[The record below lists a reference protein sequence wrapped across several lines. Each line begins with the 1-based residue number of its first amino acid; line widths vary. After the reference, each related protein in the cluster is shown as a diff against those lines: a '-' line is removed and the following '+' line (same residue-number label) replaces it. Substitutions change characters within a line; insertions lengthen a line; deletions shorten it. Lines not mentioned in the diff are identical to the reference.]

1 MTTPTCLPSSHLED
15 RLCAQENEIK
25 IAHLETRL
33 CAQENEIRHLRE
45 INEGQTQLLGEA
57 MDKLPKRARLDSVDV
72 HVKDLEGKVDEAN
85 MNVVEMKQ
93 KLDDLDDHVRDGI
106 EGIHAKL
113 KDINQHTNTLIC
125 RQQILCQQAACIE
138 RLERDNKDLLYWQL
152 NSINQDFLTK
162 QEADYIFKLSQ
173 ARKPIYAQEEVTK
186 EVATIVKLSQARKPI
201 CAQAEQTLCTP
212 SSPAT
217 IDPSLAF

>member
-1 MTTPTCLPSSHLED
+1 MAKNKAATSRFFCHDDAGPLPYFCMTTPTCLPSSHLED
-15 RLCAQENEIK
+15 RLCAQEK
-25 IAHLETRL
+25 
-33 CAQENEIRHLRE
+33 EIRHLRE

-57 MDKLPKRARLDSVDV
+57 MDKLPKRARLDSIDA

-173 ARKPIYAQEEVTK
+173 ARKPIYAQAEVTK
-186 EVATIVKLSQARKPI
+186 VATIDNEIKANAI
-201 CAQAEQTLCTP
+201 
-212 SSPAT
+212 
-217 IDPSLAF
+217 